1 MTVHRRVPFSTI
13 PVGTVGVDTPANG
26 GSRTI
31 AREGCAATVESTYT
45 KGQTMLYALDIETT
59 GLSPLESKM
68 VSVAVAAA
76 GESMVFVS
84 ENEQSLFTDLT
95 AWFTN
100 PKRPRGVIVTWNGS
114 GFDWPYMLTRAKT
127 LGATEFLDALSIK
140 PSAERAPVYK
150 PIDGHEGGYAVGF
163 AGYDHADIMRP
174 WKPWSQDRGISN
186 SLKAVAK
193 ANAIDVI
200 EVDRTKIDSL
210 SRAELVAYNISDV
223 AATLTL
229 AERLG
234 TNINPWLDSTLT

>member
-1 MTVHRRVPFSTI
+1 
-13 PVGTVGVDTPANG
+13 
-26 GSRTI
+26 
-31 AREGCAATVESTYT
+31 
-45 KGQTMLYALDIETT
+45 MLYALDIETT

-84 ENEQSLFTDLT
+84 ENEHSLFTDLT
-95 AWFTN
+95 AWFTS
-100 PKRPRGVIVTWNGS
+100 PKRTRGTIVTWNGS

-127 LGATEFLDALSIK
+127 LGATEFLSHLAIN
-140 PSAERAPVYK
+140 PTPERAPVYK
-150 PIDGHEGGYAVGF
+150 PIEGHDGGYAVSF

-174 WKPWSQDRGISN
+174 WKPWSQTKGISN
-186 SLKAVAK
+186 SLKSVAK
-193 ANAIDVI
+193 ANGIEVI

-229 AERLG
+229 AEKLG
-234 TNINPWLDSTLT
+234 SGIEPWLDSTLQ